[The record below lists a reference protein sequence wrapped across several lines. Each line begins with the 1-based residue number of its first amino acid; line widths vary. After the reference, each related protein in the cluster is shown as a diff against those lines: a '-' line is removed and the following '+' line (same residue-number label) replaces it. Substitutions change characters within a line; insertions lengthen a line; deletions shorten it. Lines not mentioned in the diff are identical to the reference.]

1 MDPNGVDDSPN
12 QQDMTEIC
20 IEPGSSPF
28 EMTVSF
34 NFDDTAWS
42 GANTGD
48 GCILFDTDRDF
59 AANYA
64 LCITVEGGAPATQ
77 KDSSPRLFLCDDASP
92 DKCTSPIEIGAPF
105 SQCYVNT
112 GGSEPG
118 GEDADPFANY
128 PRDPNVCKG
137 SDCLTE
143 DTFVIC
149 FIEINDFMPG
159 EFCNSGTCDQSGTTC
174 SSDFDCVPISEAC
187 AIVSQQPQSGDPK
200 DCIEAPTSSSTT
212 TIPVTTTTAP
222 PVTTTSISTT
232 PRVSYLATDNY
243 DSQPTTTTV
252 GADDYDLAA
261 NDYQFTTNDY
271 DFTTDDYYELATN
284 NHEFRPTTTTSQ
296 PQQQRVW
303 YQRPLPHNQR
313 PPLLSHNYHLAA
325 DNNTSVIPTTTLHNR
340 PPPPHNQLLLHC
352 ADDDDLATNDYHF
365 VSTTTTSQPTT
376 TSSVS
381 TTTTSQPTTT
391 TSQPTTTTSQPTTHE
406 CGTDDD
412 YLTTDNHHSTSDP
425 TTSQPTTDDLPT
437 RRPPPPR
444 SQPLPDRYQ
453 RHDYHDVQPTT
464 TSSVSTTTPHNRQP
478 PRVWYRQPRRHSRQR
493 PPLSFD
499 DYNRTADNH

>member
-1 MDPNGVDDSPN
+1 MIFIFVIILSPSFFLGALASAQECKVDPNGVDDAPN
-12 QQDMTEIC
+12 QQDMTELC
-20 IEPGSSPF
+20 VEPGSSPF

-42 GANTGD
+42 GSNTGD

-92 DKCTSPIEIGAPF
+92 DKCSGPIEIGSPF
-105 SQCYVNT
+105 SQCYVNI

-128 PRDPNVCKG
+128 PRAPNACRG
-137 SDCLTE
+137 LDCRTE

-159 EFCNSGTCDQSGTTC
+159 EFCNSGTCDQSGTAC
-174 SSDFDCVPISEAC
+174 SSDFNCVPISEAC

-232 PRVSYLATDNY
+232 
-243 DSQPTTTTV
+243 
-252 GADDYDLAA
+252 
-261 NDYQFTTNDY
+261 
-271 DFTTDDYYELATN
+271 
-284 NHEFRPTTTTSQ
+284 TS
-296 PQQQRVW
+296 
-303 YQRPLPHNQR
+303 
-313 PPLLSHNYHLAA
+313 
-325 DNNTSVIPTTTLHNR
+325 SVIP
-340 PPPPHNQLLLHC
+340 
-352 ADDDDLATNDYHF
+352 
-365 VSTTTTSQPTT
+365 
-376 TSSVS
+376 

-391 TSQPTTTTSQPTTHE
+391 TSQPTTTTSQPTT
-406 CGTDDD
+406 
-412 YLTTDNHHSTSDP
+412 TTSVVPTT
-425 TTSQPTTDDLPT
+425 TTSQPTTT
-437 RRPPPPR
+437 T
-444 SQPLPDRYQ
+444 S
-453 RHDYHDVQPTT
+453 QPTT
-464 TSSVSTTTPHNRQP
+464 TTSQPTTTTSVVPTTTTSQP
-478 PRVWYRQPRRHSRQR
+478 
-493 PPLSFD
+493 
-499 DYNRTADNH
+499 TTTTIIADNDNECDTDDHYVSANNYHLATDTTTM